1 MEIIAMCKLVID
13 PGICGFQCEV
23 EVKKQERRKVGVSIY
38 SECPQLLKLNGM
50 LGSLDFRDIFMSPK
64 RNIVF
69 TLSEKAGCH
78 ASCPVP
84 LAVLKCAEV
93 EMGLA
98 LPRDVIMNFRG

>member
-1 MEIIAMCKLVID
+1 MCKMVVD
-13 PGICGFQCEV
+13 PGICGFRCEV
-23 EVKKQERRKVGVSIY
+23 EVIKKERRKVDVRICSQ
-38 SECPQLLKLNGM
+38 CPQLIKLNDM
-50 LGSLDFRDIFMSPK
+50 LDSLDLRDIFMPPI

-69 TLSEKAGCH
+69 TLSEKANCH

>member
-1 MEIIAMCKLVID
+1 MWVKA
-13 PGICGFQCEV
+13 EV
-23 EVKKQERRKVGVSIY
+23 EVKKQNSQQARVDIR
-38 SECPQLLKLNGM
+38 SECGQVLALNEM
-50 LGSLDFRDIFMSPK
+50 LHSLDLKDIFMSPK

>member
-1 MEIIAMCKLVID
+1 MCKLVVD

-23 EVKKQERRKVGVSIY
+23 EVKKKERRKVDVSIY
-38 SECPQLLKLNGM
+38 SECPQLLKLHGI

-69 TLSEKAGCH
+69 TLSAKAGCH

-98 LPRDVIMNFRG
+98 LPRDVIMNFRR

>member
-1 MEIIAMCKLVID
+1 MCKMAID
-13 PGICGFQCEV
+13 PGICGFQSEV
-23 EVKKQERRKVGVSIY
+23 EVKKKERRKVGVNIY
-38 SECPQLLKLNGM
+38 SECPQLVQLNEM
-50 LGSLDFRDIFMSPK
+50 LDSLDLRDIFMPPI

-93 EMGLA
+93 ELGLA
-98 LPRDVIMNFRG
+98 LPRDVMMSFRR

>member
-1 MEIIAMCKLVID
+1 MCTMVID
-13 PGICGFQCEV
+13 PGICNFQSEV
-23 EVKKQERRKVGVSIY
+23 RVKKKEKYKVDVTICSD
-38 SECPQLLKLNGM
+38 CPQLLQLNEM
-50 LGSLDFRDIFMSPK
+50 LDSLDVRDIFMPPA

-93 EMGLA
+93 ELGLA
-98 LPRDVIMNFRG
+98 LPRDVMMSFRK

>member
-1 MEIIAMCKLVID
+1 MCKLAVD
-13 PGICGFQCEV
+13 PGICSFQCEV
-23 EVKKQERRKVGVSIY
+23 EVKKEERRKVAVNIY
-38 SECPQLLKLNGM
+38 SECPQLKKLNGM
-50 LGSLDFRDIFMSPK
+50 LDSLDFRDIFMPPK
-64 RNIVF
+64 RNIIF

-98 LPRDVIMNFRG
+98 LPRDVIMNFRI

>member
-1 MEIIAMCKLVID
+1 MCMLAVD
-13 PGICGFQCEV
+13 PGICGFHCKV
-23 EVKKQERRKVGVSIY
+23 EVIKKERRKVDVNIY
-38 SECPQLLKLNGM
+38 SECPQLKKLNGM
-50 LGSLDFRDIFMSPK
+50 LGSLELRDIFISPK
-64 RNIVF
+64 RNIIF

-98 LPRDVIMNFRG
+98 LPRDVIMNFRI